1 MKYARPARYEIS
13 RLLGRITR
21 VFQQLLLHD
30 IVCRT
35 LVLNPITRTKDA
47 RTLSTYVGIEDTSQK
62 IADLVRQFFY
72 TYE

>member
-13 RLLGRITR
+13 RLLVCLSLKAMCASFGSY
-21 VFQQLLLHD
+21 F
-30 IVCRT
+30 CRT